1 MHASAHLQG
10 MDCEA
15 VASSTF
21 DIVADIIARTCHI
34 PRSAITPECNVLHDL
49 GIDSLDLLDVG
60 FAVDDAFGIRMPLE
74 QWLHA
79 VHLRQA
85 AADQRFVM
93 RELCAGIEA
102 LVIAAVPA

>member
-1 MHASAHLQG
+1 LRG
-10 MDCEA
+10 IEREA
-15 VASSTF
+15 VVSSTF
-21 DIVADIIARTCHI
+21 EIVADIIAQTCHI
-34 PRSAITPECNVLHDL
+34 PHQAITPECNVLHDL

-74 QWLHA
+74 RWLHA

-93 RELCAGIEA
+93 RELCADIDA
-102 LVIAAVPA
+102 LVTATATA